1 MIPHC
6 LAILMHGKWSHPNT
20 PVLRIL
26 EKDLKENN
34 YIVTKPNMPWSR
46 TRLYDQTYELAL
58 QDLAKMIQKFRREGI
73 KKIVLIGHSLG
84 ANAAIAYQALVGDAD
99 AIVAI
104 TPGHIPYLMCKRDQR
119 HEYVIKKAEDN
130 IKRNNNETLIDFIDL
145 NCGISKKFTVSAD
158 IFFSY
163 FNPFGLGHMPA
174 TIKKFK
180 KSTPLLY
187 IEGAIDYIHTG
198 PASVFIKAP
207 YHPLSTY
214 MLTSGN
220 HMTTPEISSKQI
232 TSWLNFLSS
241 NS

>member
-1 MIPHC
+1 MISNC
-6 LAILMHGKWSHPNT
+6 LAILIHGKWSHPNT
-20 PVLRIL
+20 PLLRIL
-26 EKDLKENN
+26 EKELKEKN

-46 TRLYDQTYELAL
+46 TRQYDQTYELAL
-58 QDLAKMIQKFRREGI
+58 QDLAKMIQQYRQEGV

-84 ANAAIAYQALVGDAD
+84 ANAAMAYQAHVGDAD

-104 TPGHIPYLMCKRDQR
+104 TPGHIPYLMCKRDKR
-119 HEYVIKKAEDN
+119 HEYTVKKAEDN
-130 IKRNNNETLIDFIDL
+130 IKRDKNKKLIEFIDL
-145 NCGISKKFTVSAD
+145 NCGNRKKFIVSAD

-163 FNPFGLGHMPA
+163 FNPAGLGHMPT

-187 IEGAIDYIHTG
+187 IEGATDYIHTG
-198 PASVFIKAP
+198 PDGVFINAP

-220 HMTTPEISSKQI
+220 HMTTTEISCKQI
-232 TSWLNFLSS
+232 TSWLNFLL
-241 NS
+241 

>member
-1 MIPHC
+1 MIPNC
-6 LAILMHGKWSHPNT
+6 LAILIHGKWSHPNT
-20 PVLRIL
+20 PLLRIL
-26 EKDLKENN
+26 EKELKEKN
-34 YIVTKPNMPWSR
+34 YIVIKPNMPWSR
-46 TRLYDQTYELAL
+46 TRQYDQTYELAL
-58 QDLAKMIQKFRREGI
+58 QDLAKIIQQHRREGI

-84 ANAAIAYQALVGDAD
+84 ANAAIAYQSYIGDAD

-104 TPGHIPYLMCKRDQR
+104 TPGHIPYLMCKRNKH

-130 IKRNNNETLIDFIDL
+130 LKRNKNKTLIDFIDL
-145 NCGISKKFTVSAD
+145 NCGINKKFTVSAD

-163 FNPFGLGHMPA
+163 FNPAGLGHMPA

-187 IEGAIDYIHTG
+187 IEGATDYIHTG
-198 PASVFIKAP
+198 PDCVFSRAP

-220 HMTTPEISSKQI
+220 HMTTTEISSKQI
-232 TSWLNFLSS
+232 TSWLNFSLL
-241 NS
+241 